1 MTLRRVSR
9 DSRGIAAV
17 EFAFIA
23 PLLIILALATA
34 DLVQFIRSQ
43 LRLDETAVQL
53 GQLVSQCDSI
63 SAADEPQF
71 WNFAQQIIGS
81 LGQVTGPQAA
91 GAVII
96 SAVYLQTDPNKP
108 NYNKNVVAWQVRTGN
123 PKQGSS
129 VGLQGGVA
137 NITEGFIVPSAD
149 TLLVTEVY
157 LPLQA
162 WVFSAEFMGN
172 VLAATLNGTTL
183 YLTRASD
190 AAAIWQNAP
199 AGNQLACT
207 K

>member
-1 MTLRRVSR
+1 MRRVSR
-9 DSRGIAAV
+9 DSRGVAAV

-23 PLLIILALATA
+23 PLLIILALATS

-63 SAADEPQF
+63 SAADAQQF
-71 WNFAQQIIGS
+71 WTYAQQIVGS
-81 LGQVTGPQAA
+81 VGTVTGAPNTTP

-96 SAVYLQTDPNKP
+96 SAVYSTDGKTNK
-108 NYNKNVVAWQVRTGN
+108 VAWQLSTGN
-123 PKQGSS
+123 PTQGSS
-129 VGLQGGVA
+129 VGVAGGTA
-137 NITEGFIVPSAD
+137 KITEGFIVPSGD

-162 WVFSAEFMGN
+162 WVFSAGFMGN
-172 VLAATLNGTTL
+172 VLATTLNGTTL

-190 AAAIWQNAP
+190 ASAIWKTVP